1 MGKNRDL
8 IQILLI
14 ILIGMFIPFLGAMS
28 ITYGFNLYRISSS
41 FGYFLV
47 FFGVELVIVYL
58 YFFLTNW
65 RAQKKFQQLQTSKD
79 EETVKDK

>member
-8 IQILLI
+8 LQILLI
-14 ILIGMFIPFLGAMS
+14 ILIGMFIPFFGAIS
-28 ITYGFNLYRISSS
+28 ITYGFNLYQIVSS

-47 FFGVELVIVYL
+47 IFGLELLIVYL
-58 YFFLTNW
+58 YFYLTNW
-65 RAQKKFQQLQTSKD
+65 NAQKKLQQVQKKNV